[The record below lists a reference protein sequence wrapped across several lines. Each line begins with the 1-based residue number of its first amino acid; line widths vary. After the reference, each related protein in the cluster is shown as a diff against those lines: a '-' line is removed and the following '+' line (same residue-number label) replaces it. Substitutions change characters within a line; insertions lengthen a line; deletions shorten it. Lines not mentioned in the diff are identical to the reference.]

1 MIPAS
6 SGTQEMVDLEPQ
18 QHAGLINAF
27 DGLIDDLNVLVTD
40 TAVGIFGSVISLV
53 RASQEALRVVCDEPS
68 LITCAYVFIKNL
80 LTDHGVS
87 HFPVVADVTR
97 SPVEGQNLFRL
108 LESVTSRILDVGL
121 IYACEIPFNEFLRKS
136 VKRQRVSVGAFT
148 GRKSYIAYRK
158 LSKDLPSGRLKSFVE
173 RLVSKPAGTWLGGED
188 CNLRRDD

>member
-6 SGTQEMVDLEPQ
+6 SGTQEMVNLEPQ

-53 RASQEALRVVCDEPS
+53 RASQEAQRVVCDESS
-68 LITCAYVFIKNL
+68 LITYAYAFMKNL
-80 LTDHGVS
+80 QTDHGVS

-97 SPVEGQNLFRL
+97 SPVEGQIFFRL
-108 LESVTSRILDVGL
+108 LESVTNRFLDVTR
-121 IYACEIPFNEFLRKS
+121 IYAYEMPFNEFLRKS

-148 GRKSYIAYRK
+148 GKKSYIACRK
-158 LSKDLPSGRLKSFVE
+158 LSKDLPSGRLKFFVE
-173 RLVSKPAGTWLGGED
+173 RLVSKPVGTWPGGEA

>member
-53 RASQEALRVVCDEPS
+53 RASQEALRAVCDEPS
-68 LITCAYVFIKNL
+68 LITCAYAFIKNL
-80 LTDHGVS
+80 LTNHGVS

-108 LESVTSRILDVGL
+108 LENVNSRFLDVTL

-136 VKRQRVSVGAFT
+136 VKRQRVSVGAF
-148 GRKSYIAYRK
+148 
-158 LSKDLPSGRLKSFVE
+158 SG
-173 RLVSKPAGTWLGGED
+173 
-188 CNLRRDD
+188 